1 MNALA
6 GLSAL
11 AGALLLSLAREEK
24 QICVFE
30 GRESV
35 LENEEFWAERGV
47 RHVPGTFLGTAVD
60 EQSGKQFCV
69 PADLVRQMKDLFE
82 PDSTDRDF
90 AEKFLSGFY
99 RKERDNLA
107 IGNASQQY
115 TPIVKMRD
123 IQGDDRLWIGV
134 PFGKRI

>member
-11 AGALLLSLAREEK
+11 AGALLLSLTREKK

-47 RHVPGTFLGTAVD
+47 KHVPGTFLGTAVD
-60 EQSGKQFCV
+60 EQFGKQLCV
-69 PADLVRQMKDLFE
+69 PADLVRQMRDLFE

-90 AEKFLSGFY
+90 IEKFLAGFY
-99 RKERDNLA
+99 KSERNNLS
-107 IGNASQQY
+107 IGDASQQY

-123 IQGDDRLWIGV
+123 IQGDDRLWAGV